1 MQLCVETELKICNFL
16 MEINKFEKSIE
27 ISRQN
32 LNNVNN
38 FEPYI
43 IFKNIDYDSKNEISS
58 NNLKYFLELNS
69 IFSTLLECQNV
80 INLFDKNNNN
90 SLNYPEFLNMIL
102 SDERRPIKRINNIIP
117 NSLYI
122 PYPTQFALCRILEK
136 LINFVRE
143 IDYLIKD
150 LNNQFDFK
158 INYMYFTIK
167 GENNILN
174 KDCISNFLY
183 KNKRQFNEDDVRR
196 IMKVLDVDKNNE
208 VSLTDLYKFCGFSQN
223 NNNCNN
229 YNQLNNNKNEI
240 NNSSLSNNFNKIN
253 NNNDINN
260 NNKIKNNYFIEN
272 NKDLSYYNFS
282 VEKIKFNPNLDK
294 KNYELIFNFFK
305 KITKYEME
313 IDKVKIDL
321 SLTNDFNIQDCYK
334 IFINNKYNNEFITIT
349 DMKIGLN
356 FLEINPTN
364 EELYLLYKK
373 YAINNNE
380 LIEFNEF
387 IEMISSIEKYYKD
400 ILFNKKPQNYTP
412 KFNKGDTFS
421 YETKKLLKNLFILIF
436 QSEKEL
442 EDYRHEINKCFML
455 NVREIF
461 KKIDIVNK
469 GNFNVLDLTIFLN
482 SYEFPCVQKDIDLLF
497 ARFDREKKGNIDLN
511 CFLYEFYPRLK

>member
-1 MQLCVETELKICNFL
+1 MQLSVETELKICNFL

-38 FEPYI
+38 FEPYV
-43 IFKNIDYDSKNEISS
+43 IFKIIDYDSKNEISS

-80 INLFDKNNNN
+80 INLYDKNNNN
-90 SLNYPEFLNMIL
+90 SLNYIEFLNMIL

-122 PYPTQFALCRILEK
+122 PYPTQFAFCRVLEK

-158 INYMYFTIK
+158 INYMYFSIK
-167 GENNILN
+167 GENNILD
-174 KDCISNFLY
+174 KDCISNFLN
-183 KNKRQFNEDDVRR
+183 KNKKQFNEDDVRR
-196 IMKVLDVDKNNE
+196 IIKVLDIDKNNE
-208 VSLTDLYKFCGFSQN
+208 VSLKDLYKFFGFNYNN
-223 NNNCNN
+223 NNNCSN
-229 YNQLNNNKNEI
+229 YNLNNNKNDL
-240 NNSSLSNNFNKIN
+240 NNSSMSNNINNNSLNNNIN
-253 NNNDINN
+253 NNN
-260 NNKIKNNYFIEN
+260 NNKNKFLIEN
-272 NKDLSYYNFS
+272 NKDSSYYNFNID
-282 VEKIKFNPNLDK
+282 KIKFNPNLDK
-294 KNYELIFNFFK
+294 NNYNLIFNFFK
-305 KITKYEME
+305 KITKYEMN
-313 IDKVKIDL
+313 IDKIKIEL
-321 SLTNDFNIQDCYK
+321 ALTNDFNIQDCYK

-356 FLEINPTN
+356 YLDINPTN
-364 EELYLLYKK
+364 EEIYLLYKK

-380 LIEFNEF
+380 LIDFNDF
-387 IEMISSIEKYYKD
+387 IEMISSIEKYYKE
-400 ILFNKKPQNYTP
+400 LLYNKKPQNYIP
-412 KFNKGDTFS
+412 KYNKGDIFS
-421 YETKKLLKNLFILIF
+421 HETKNLLKNLFNLIF
-436 QSEKEL
+436 ESEKEL

-461 KKIDIVNK
+461 NKIDIVNK

-497 ARFDREKKGNIDLN
+497 KRIDRKKQGNIDLN

>member
-1 MQLCVETELKICNFL
+1 MQLSVETEEKICNFL

-38 FEPYI
+38 FEPYV
-43 IFKNIDYDSKNEISS
+43 IFKIIDYDSKNEISS

-80 INLFDKNNNN
+80 INLYDKNNNN
-90 SLNYPEFLNMIL
+90 SLNYIEFLNMIL
-102 SDERRPIKRINNIIP
+102 SDERRPIKRINNINP

-122 PYPTQFALCRILEK
+122 PYPTQFAFCRVLEK

-158 INYMYFTIK
+158 INYMYFSIK
-167 GENNILN
+167 GENNILD
-174 KDCISNFLY
+174 KDCISNFLN
-183 KNKRQFNEDDVRR
+183 KNKKQFNEDDVRR
-196 IMKVLDVDKNNE
+196 IIKVLDIDKNNE
-208 VSLTDLYKFCGFSQN
+208 VSLKDLYKFFGCN
-223 NNNCNN
+223 NNS
-229 YNQLNNNKNEI
+229 NNN
-240 NNSSLSNNFNKIN
+240 
-253 NNNDINN
+253 INN
-260 NNKIKNNYFIEN
+260 NNKNNFLIEN
-272 NKDLSYYNFS
+272 NKDSSYYNFNID
-282 VEKIKFNPNLDK
+282 KIKFNPNLDK
-294 KNYELIFNFFK
+294 NNYNLIFNFFK
-305 KITKYEME
+305 KITKYEMN
-313 IDKVKIDL
+313 IDKIKIEL
-321 SLTNDFNIQDCYK
+321 ALTNDFNIQDCYK

-356 FLEINPTN
+356 FLDINPTN
-364 EELYLLYKK
+364 EEIHLLYKK

-380 LIEFNEF
+380 LIEFNDF
-387 IEMISSIEKYYKD
+387 IEMISSIEKYYKE
-400 ILFNKKPQNYTP
+400 LLYNKKPQNYIP
-412 KFNKGDTFS
+412 KYNKGDIFS
-421 YETKKLLKNLFILIF
+421 HETKNLLKNLFNLIF
-436 QSEKEL
+436 ESEKEL

-497 ARFDREKKGNIDLN
+497 SRIDRKKQGNIDLN